1 MMDGLELADGLT
13 RRNKS
18 ILPARY
24 QIRSSNLAVLKSLL
38 QIVRRTLKSI
48 RLYLLYIFGYWFA
61 DALRLPRVL
70 RRGAAS
76 RASLFIDSVDDPW
89 WSLAI
94 MPPQTDCSVFTLHQ
108 LQYGATRAAVP
119 GQHYQH
125 TEIPEDFVLK
135 QVSAL

>member
-38 QIVRRTLKSI
+38 QIVRRTLKSFF
-48 RLYLLYIFGYWFA
+48 LYLLLYIFGYWFV

-70 RRGAAS
+70 RRGAAR

-89 WSLAI
+89 WSLPI

-108 LQYGATRAAVP
+108 LQDQATRAAVP
-119 GQHYQH
+119 GQQYQH
-125 TEIPEDFVLK
+125 TETQEDLV
-135 QVSAL
+135 